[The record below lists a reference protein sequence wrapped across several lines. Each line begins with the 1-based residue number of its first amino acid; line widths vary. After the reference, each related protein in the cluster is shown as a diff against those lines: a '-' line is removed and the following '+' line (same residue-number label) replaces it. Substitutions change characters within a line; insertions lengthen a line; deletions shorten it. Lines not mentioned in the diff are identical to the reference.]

1 MEKTSEKYPEKLEKA
16 AFILKTVSHPTRLA
30 IIEIL
35 SKFSKLTVGEINK
48 IVNCEQSLL
57 SHHLTNMKLRGILYS
72 ERDGQNIYYSLK
84 MKEVSKLL
92 AWIENY
98 E

>member
-1 MEKTSEKYPEKLEKA
+1 MEKIEGKSPEKLQEA
-16 AFILKTVSHPTRLA
+16 AIILKTISHPTRLA
-30 IIEIL
+30 IVEIL
-35 SKFSKLTVGEINK
+35 SKFSKLTVSEINK

-72 ERDGQNIYYSLK
+72 EREGQNVYYSLK

-92 AWIENY
+92 AWIENF